1 MVTSSVF
8 VIANDVTPGL
18 GLPVAAP
25 GLRSFGMAEG
35 LRNHGLDVT
44 IIVPKHLLDRLWNQ
58 STPPPM
64 QPGIIALNGPDMAE
78 FIESRAPRLS
88 SRPTATRSLIFAV
101 RPESDMS
108 STSLLPRCSNSRTNS
123 ERITLRTRFG
133 LSAPESWRCSN
144 SPMPSR

>member
-78 FIESRAPRLS
+78 FIESRARDCHHDQQQPGRSSSPFARSPTCHRL
-88 SRPTATRSLIFAV
+88 L
-101 RPESDMS
+101 
-108 STSLLPRCSNSRTNS
+108 CSQDA
-123 ERITLRTRFG
+123 RTRVPIRNG
-133 LSAPESWRCSN
+133 
-144 SPMPSR
+144 SP